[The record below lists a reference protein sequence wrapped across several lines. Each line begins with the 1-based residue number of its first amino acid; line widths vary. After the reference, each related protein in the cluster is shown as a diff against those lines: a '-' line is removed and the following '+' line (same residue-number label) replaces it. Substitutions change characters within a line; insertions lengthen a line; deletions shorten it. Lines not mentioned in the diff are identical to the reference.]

1 MLRLKP
7 LGSKSD
13 SFSWMALYGRFFNE
27 INWMFSVVAVPF
39 TCKVIAVKIKRNIL
53 AHVCVSI
60 AWLATKMTVNVLVTK
75 MVSRGL
81 NRIQAR
87 IDLDN

>member
-1 MLRLKP
+1 
-7 LGSKSD
+7 
-13 SFSWMALYGRFFNE
+13 MALYRRFFNE
-27 INWMFSVVAVPF
+27 INRMFSVVAVPF
-39 TCKVIAVKIKRNIL
+39 TSKIVAVKIKRNIL

-75 MVSRGL
+75 VVSRGL

-87 IDLDN
+87 MDLDN